1 MRGPTALAVLFVLS
15 CAVTLVPPALA
26 GDATRS
32 GHEYVYVQATM
43 TKDLFIVDATSFKV
57 AGHVPLGDYSY
68 DVVGSPDGKL
78 AYVASQISA
87 GSPLGWQVNEAG
99 KVVALSTASDS
110 EVWSTSIDGSPHHMT
125 VDPKGNRLYLAV
137 FNRNYLYVLDAK
149 TGAILQRWYSTLGNH
164 GVIVSNDGSRLF
176 VGNMLNDNIWVYD
189 TANGHVVDVLRAGEA
204 VRPLVLDP
212 NETHVVY
219 QLSRFHGFKVRDL
232 KSGAITSI
240 DLPPLPAGTQMPD
253 AYPFTVNHGLAVTP
267 DGTKLLAAGSIGG
280 YVAVYGLPGY
290 RLLGTIKVGDDPNWI
305 VVRADSKVAFVTN
318 RGSGTLSVLDLTA
331 LKEVKQIQVGKMPQ
345 RLSMIDVP
353 QRH

>member
-1 MRGPTALAVLFVLS
+1 MRGPTALAVFVLA
-15 CAVTLVPPALA
+15 CFVILVRPAVS
-26 GDATRS
+26 GDAPGNS
-32 GHEYVYVQATM
+32 HQYVYVQATM
-43 TKDLFIVDATSFKV
+43 TKDLFVIDATSLKTTS
-57 AGHVPLGDYSY
+57 HVVLGDYTY

-99 KVVALSTASDS
+99 KVVALSTASDA
-110 EVWSTSIDGSPHHMT
+110 EVWSTSIDGTPHHMV
-125 VDPKGNRLYLAV
+125 VDPRGNRIYLAV

-164 GVIVSNDGSRLF
+164 GVIVSSDGKRLY

-189 TANGHVVDVLRAGEA
+189 TASGRVADVLRAGEA

-212 NETHVVY
+212 GEGHVIY

-232 KSGAITSI
+232 KTGAVASI
-240 DLPPLPAGTQMPD
+240 ELPPLPAGTQMPD

-280 YVAVYGLPGY
+280 YVAVYALPDY

-305 VVRADSKVAFVTN
+305 VVRGDSRLAFVTN

-331 LKEVKQIQVGKMPQ
+331 LKEVKQIPVGKMPQ

-353 QRH
+353 ERH

>member
-1 MRGPTALAVLFVLS
+1 
-15 CAVTLVPPALA
+15 
-26 GDATRS
+26 
-32 GHEYVYVQATM
+32 M
-43 TKDLFIVDATSFKV
+43 TKDLFVIDATSLKV
-57 AGHVPLGDYSY
+57 AAHVSLGDYTY

-99 KVVALSTASDS
+99 KVVALNTRSDA
-110 EVWSTSIDGSPHHMT
+110 ETWSTSIDGSPHHMA
-125 VDPKGNRLYLAV
+125 VDPKSGRIYLTV
-137 FNRNYLYVLDAK
+137 FNRNYLYVLDGK
-149 TGAILQRWYSTLGNH
+149 TGAIVQRWYSTLGNH
-164 GVIVSNDGSRLF
+164 GVIVSNDGKRVY

-189 TANGHVVDVLRAGEA
+189 AVSGRVVDVLRAGEA

-212 NETHVVY
+212 DETHVIY

-232 KSGAITSI
+232 KSGAIESVN
-240 DLPPLPAGTQMPD
+240 LPSLPVGTQMPD

-280 YVAVYGLPGY
+280 YVAVYSLPGY
-290 RLLGTIKVGDDPNWI
+290 RLLGAIKVGDDPNWI
-305 VVRADSKVAFVTN
+305 VVRADSKLAFVTN
-318 RGSGTLSVLDLTA
+318 RGSGTLSVIDLTS
-331 LKEVKQIQVGKMPQ
+331 LKEVKQIEVGKMPQ